1 MRSSSKSI
9 LIRLAFH
16 KRLAQVIGPALLV
29 CGTMLSSTAAQVGT
43 PNPIDMIRNAQD
55 YRLLSNL
62 FPQAGPTFDPERDRV
77 MSSTSLAAAAIF
89 LSEQFSVQRRTF
101 EQQSKS
107 VHHALTILG
116 VAPVHLTLADSTAI
130 YLRDDQNAWSNTLSP
145 TEVVIGA
152 RFLRGLVLGSLR
164 EAASGRASFSQSLAS
179 YLGNRPGITLSTA
192 DLELRARLFFAAAR
206 NGVSLIRTEED
217 FREHF
222 KNASALLDS
231 YLGGQNTAAL
241 HDALEQRLKAAAAGG
256 QISGADGMAMFDV
269 FMRLSSHFDPASLFA
284 MSHELG
290 HVVLGH
296 APFPPELS
304 CAEKQRREDD
314 ADAFAIALLVYDVPG
329 DLEVTGL
336 ALAKTT
342 GSKNTN
348 SAEDNRLA
356 YGYTHAIRYG
366 FALAGLSNQ
375 IDATCSYRDAEN
387 RIAFIDAMR
396 AKLIAIRAAAVEQ
409 VFRAFKQRPPYVY
422 VTEDVDS
429 LSAKARRALARSQ
442 FQRCRAKQAKSAPT
456 LRKLDDLPFG
466 WVVPC
471 PNRFPP
477 QFATDDFRLTLGS
490 WTSAQVAQDYE
501 RHVPV
506 SGLFDDAVLK
516 ALQSE

>member
-1 MRSSSKSI
+1 MFLPS
-9 LIRLAFH
+9 
-16 KRLAQVIGPALLV
+16 
-29 CGTMLSSTAAQVGT
+29 AAGEVGT

-77 MSSTSLAAAAIF
+77 MSSADQANAAVF
-89 LSEQFSVQRRTF
+89 LSEQFAAQKRTL
-101 EQQSKS
+101 EQQSES
-107 VHHALTILG
+107 VHQALAVLG
-116 VAPVHLTLADSTAI
+116 VAPIRMTPAGAATVF
-130 YLRDDQNAWSNTLSP
+130 LRDDQNAWSNTLSP
-145 TEVVIGA
+145 AEVVIGA

-179 YLGNRPGITLSTA
+179 YLGNRPGVMPTTS
-192 DLELRARLFFAAAR
+192 DLELRARLFFAAVR

-222 KNASALLDS
+222 KTAAALLDS
-231 YLGGQNTAAL
+231 YLGGENTAVL
-241 HDALEQRLKAAAAGG
+241 HDALELRLKAAAAGG
-256 QISGADGMAMFDV
+256 EISGTDGMAIFDV
-269 FMRLSSHFDPASLFA
+269 FMRLNSHFDPAALFV

-296 APFPPELS
+296 APFPPDLS
-304 CAEKQRREDD
+304 CAEKQRREDN

-329 DLEVTGL
+329 DLEITDL
-336 ALAKTT
+336 ALAKTK
-342 GSKNTN
+342 GSKKTN

-356 YGYTHAIRYG
+356 YGYAHAIRYG

-387 RIAFIDAMR
+387 RVAFIDAMR
-396 AKLIAIRAAAVEQ
+396 TKLIALRGAAVEQ
-409 VFRAFKQRPPYVY
+409 VFRAFKDRPPYVY
-422 VTEDVDS
+422 VSEDVDS
-429 LSAKARRALARSQ
+429 LSAKARRTLARSLLR
-442 FQRCRAKQAKSAPT
+442 RCRAKQVKSAPM

-471 PNRFPP
+471 PNRLPP
-477 QFATDDFRLTLGS
+477 QFATDNFRLTLGS
-490 WTSAQVAQDYE
+490 WTAAQVAQDYA

-506 SGLFDDAVLK
+506 SGLFDDTVLK
-516 ALQSE
+516 ALLSE